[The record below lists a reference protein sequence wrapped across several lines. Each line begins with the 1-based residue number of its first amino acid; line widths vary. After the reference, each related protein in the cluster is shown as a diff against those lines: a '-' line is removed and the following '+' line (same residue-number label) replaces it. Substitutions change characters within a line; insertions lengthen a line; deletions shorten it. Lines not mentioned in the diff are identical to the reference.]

1 MFVRKRKTP
10 YIGVFLMGKK
20 EAKIIKKY
28 EIIYADPPWSYK
40 NRGRGSANKHYPTM
54 TLDDICAL
62 PVQNIAAK
70 NSALFM
76 WVTFPQLPEAFCV
89 MHKWGYIYKTVA
101 FVWIKQ
107 NKIAKSW
114 FYGMGYWTRSNAE
127 ICLLGIKGH
136 PQRQSKCVHQLI
148 VSPVEEH
155 SKKTEIVRHK
165 IIQLMGNLPRI
176 ELFARQQIDG
186 WDVWGNEVCNS
197 VML

>member
-1 MFVRKRKTP
+1 MIYVLYLFRILPPKT
-10 YIGVFLMGKK
+10 V
-20 EAKIIKKY
+20 
-28 EIIYADPPWSYK
+28 
-40 NRGRGSANKHYPTM
+40 
-54 TLDDICAL
+54 
-62 PVQNIAAK
+62 
-70 NSALFM
+70 
-76 WVTFPQLPEAFCV
+76 PQLPEAFCV

-155 SKKTEIVRHK
+155 SKKPEIVRHFY
-165 IIQLMGNLPRI
+165 ILGL
-176 ELFARQQIDG
+176 LFANQKNADIWRFSLSYKQLIRYCR
-186 WDVWGNEVCNS
+186 W
-197 VML
+197 L